1 MDLEIWR
8 AMLAVADAQKLILT
22 YAQPLAPVQARL
34 DESAL
39 GLLLAENISGDLD
52 VPPYDKAVMDG
63 YAVCCADLQSGS
75 AVLTI
80 VEEIVAGRMPQLAV
94 SPGHASRIMTGAPI
108 PAGADAV
115 VKVEQSKVLPDG
127 RVALECLPPQPGTYI
142 LQRGREMRCGETVL
156 TSGTVLRPQE
166 IGLLATV
173 GRTAAGVIPRPRVVI
188 LPTGDE
194 LVDADT
200 WPGPGQIRNSNG
212 PMLGAQTSR
221 AGGTPRYLG
230 IGRDDLESLR
240 ALVVD
245 GLKADVLVLSGGV
258 SVGKRDLVPEVLH
271 AAGVAAH
278 FHTVDMK
285 PGKPVF
291 FGTRE
296 QTLVFGLPG
305 NPVSSLVGFELFVRP
320 ALRRLRGLTDPGPR
334 LVEAILVEDYSY
346 RTDRPTYH
354 PARLELTA
362 QGYRVAI
369 VPWFGSPDLRGLL
382 RANAAVLLPPGD
394 LIHRAGQAYSVL
406 PFEDTE

>member
-1 MDLEIWR
+1 
-8 AMLAVADAQKLILT
+8 MLAVADAQKLILT
-22 YAQPLAPVQARL
+22 YAQPLAPVPARL

-39 GLLLAENISGDLD
+39 GLLLAEDIASDLD

-63 YAVCCADLQSGS
+63 YAVRSTDLQGGS
-75 AVLTI
+75 AALTI
-80 VEEIVAGRMPQLAV
+80 VEEIVAGRMPQQAV
-94 SPGHASRIMTGAPI
+94 SPGQASRIMTGAPI

-127 RVALECLPPQPGTYI
+127 RVALKCPPPQPGTHI

-156 TSGTVLRPQE
+156 SSGTVLRPQE

-173 GRTAAGVIPRPRVVI
+173 GRTTAGIIPRPRVAI

-194 LVDADT
+194 LVEADKT
-200 WPGPGQIRNSNG
+200 PGPGQIRNSNG

-221 AGGTPRYLG
+221 AGGAPRHLG
-230 IGRDDLESLR
+230 IGRDELDSLQT
-240 ALVVD
+240 LVMD
-245 GLKADVLVLSGGV
+245 GLQADVLILSGGV

-271 AAGVAAH
+271 AAGVTAH

-285 PGKPVF
+285 PGKPVY
-291 FGTRE
+291 FGTRA

-320 ALRRLRGLTDPGPR
+320 ALRRLRGLTNPGPP
-334 LVEAILVEDYSY
+334 LVEARLAEDYSY

-382 RANAAVLLPPGD
+382 RANATVLLPPGN
-394 LIHRAGQAYSVL
+394 LVHRAGQAYFVL
-406 PFEDTE
+406 PFEDAE

>member
-1 MDLEIWR
+1 
-8 AMLAVADAQKLILT
+8 MLTVADAQKLILA

-39 GLLLAENISGDLD
+39 GLLLAEDIASDLD

-63 YAVCCADLQSGS
+63 FAVCSTDLQAGS
-75 AVLTI
+75 AELTI
-80 VEEIVAGRMPQLAV
+80 VEEIVAGHMPQHAV
-94 SPGHASRIMTGAPI
+94 TPGHASRIMTGAPI

-115 VKVEQSKVLPDG
+115 VKVEQTKMLPDG
-127 RVALECLPPQPGTYI
+127 RVALECPPPRSGSHI

-156 TSGTVLRPQE
+156 SSGTILRPQE

-173 GRTAAGVIPRPRVVI
+173 GRATAGIIPRPRVAI

-194 LVDADT
+194 LVDADKS
-200 WPGPGQIRNSNG
+200 PGPGQIRNSNG

-221 AGGTPRYLG
+221 AGGVPQYLG
-230 IGRDDLESLR
+230 IGRDELESLR
-240 ALVVD
+240 ALVMD
-245 GLKADVLVLSGGV
+245 GMQADVLILSGGV

-271 AAGVAAH
+271 TAGVTAH

-334 LVEAILVEDYSY
+334 LVEAQLVEDYSY

-354 PARLELTA
+354 PARLDLTP
-362 QGYRVAI
+362 QGYCVAI

-382 RANAAVLLPPGD
+382 RANATVLLPPGD
-394 LIHRAGQAYSVL
+394 LVHRAGQAYSVL
-406 PFEDTE
+406 PFEDPE